1 MTTKCLQNYLRGD
14 LQGSVPANTIT
25 NKTLGARLHML
36 PFSFKFTFSLFQRML
51 EETNLTLLISLVV
64 NLISH
69 HNEFIIRRA
78 IKCTKTFNIVL
89 NHAI

>member
-1 MTTKCLQNYLRGD
+1 MTTKCLQNYLRGE
-14 LQGSVPANTIT
+14 LQDSVPANTIT

-36 PFSFKFTFSLFQRML
+36 PFSFKFTFSLFHTML

-69 HNEFIIRRA
+69 HN
-78 IKCTKTFNIVL
+78 
-89 NHAI
+89 